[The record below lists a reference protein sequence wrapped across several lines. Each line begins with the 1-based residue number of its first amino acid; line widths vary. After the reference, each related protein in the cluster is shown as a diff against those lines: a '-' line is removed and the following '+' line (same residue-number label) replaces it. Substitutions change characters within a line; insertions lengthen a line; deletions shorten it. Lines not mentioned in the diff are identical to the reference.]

1 MYWLGSSPVSDL
13 LPWDLSG
20 TYLESCNCEAICP
33 CRRIGGRQGGR
44 STYGICLGTLSW
56 SIGSGHAG
64 EVDLSGLNIVLAS
77 QYDDDE
83 PGSPWRFWLYL
94 DERGD
99 ERQREALT
107 EIYLGHLGGTPQKQF
122 PWAFKASEVLGVHT
136 VPIEIDHTPGRGW
149 FRAGSNVTVRIREPV
164 ANQEPT
170 TCIIPGHHQP
180 GRELYAETLAVDA
193 APLDFE
199 FTGSCAYESDFAY
212 ASDD

>member
-1 MYWLGSSPVSDL
+1 MSDL

-44 STYGICLGTLSW
+44 STYGICLGSLSW
-56 SIGSGHAG
+56 AIEKGRAG
-64 EVDLSGLNIVLAS
+64 ELELSGLNVVLANA
-77 QYDDDE
+77 YDDDE
-83 PGSPWRFWLYL
+83 PGSPWQFFLYL
-94 DERGD
+94 DERAD

-122 PWAFKASEVLGVHT
+122 PWAFKASELLGVRA
-136 VPIEIDHTPGRGW
+136 VPIEIDHTPGKGW
-149 FRAGSNVTVRIREPV
+149 FRAGGEVTVRVRAPV
-164 ANQEPT
+164 ADQEPT

-180 GRELYAETLAVDA
+180 GRELYAEELAVGA
-193 APLDFE
+193 APLEVVFA
-199 FTGSCAYESDFAY
+199 GSCAYEAGFAY